1 MKKTRWIVLLRDIRK
16 TWVSFLS
23 IIVFVSL
30 GVAIYLGIKWNEPA
44 LSQAMDRY
52 LDEHRYHDLQ
62 MVFPYGFTEDD
73 AAAVAALDGVSAVEG
88 AYNAYGTAQVGG
100 DRCILNIQSLTDTM
114 DHAEVLEGELPAAA
128 DEVAVER
135 LLAEALE
142 LHLGDTLPIGALR
155 GGKPCLKNSEF
166 TITAIVEHPSFTR
179 EAFCQVLF

>member
-30 GVAIYLGIKWNEPA
+30 GVAIFLGIKWNEPA

-88 AYNAYGTAQVGG
+88 VPTMLTAPPRWAATAAY
-100 DRCILNIQSLTDTM
+100 
-114 DHAEVLEGELPAAA
+114 
-128 DEVAVER
+128 
-135 LLAEALE
+135 
-142 LHLGDTLPIGALR
+142 
-155 GGKPCLKNSEF
+155 
-166 TITAIVEHPSFTR
+166 
-179 EAFCQVLF
+179 